1 MHIRYR
7 FTQPDGVERTFD
19 VTLAPDTLA
28 LIPRAD
34 AAEPPAWTALDN
46 HQCPNCPL
54 APAPGARC
62 PVAVNVDPVIQSFH
76 DAISYE
82 VAEIFVETDA
92 RTYTKRAPLQQGIS
106 GLIGLIMVTSGCP
119 VLDRLRPMVR
129 NHVPFATLEETTYR
143 AMAMYMLSQFF
154 VKRQGGEPD
163 WDMRGLT
170 AVYAEVRKVNKA
182 FVPRLRT
189 LQIEDASLNAV
200 VNLDVFASFTSMSI
214 ASDTLDEV
222 EALFSAYLG
231 ETSASGRTLS
241 PSPTPSPVPTPDV
254 AVDRRTPPPPPTR
267 SRSPIEALG
276 RHLIWEPERDDPTP
290 DDQPPT

>member
-7 FTQPDGVERTFD
+7 FTQSDGVERTFD
-19 VTLAPDTLA
+19 VTLDEVALTLR
-28 LIPRAD
+28 PRAE
-34 AAEPPAWTALDN
+34 AKEPPAWTALDN

-54 APAPGARC
+54 ASAPGARC

-76 DAISYE
+76 DAISHE
-82 VAEIFVETDA
+82 VAEIRVETEA

-154 VKRQGGEPD
+154 VKRHGGEPD

-170 AVYAEVRKVNKA
+170 SVYAEVR
-182 FVPRLRT
+182 
-189 LQIEDASLNAV
+189 
-200 VNLDVFASFTSMSI
+200 M
-214 ASDTLDEV
+214 
-222 EALFSAYLG
+222 
-231 ETSASGRTLS
+231 
-241 PSPTPSPVPTPDV
+241 
-254 AVDRRTPPPPPTR
+254 
-267 SRSPIEALG
+267 
-276 RHLIWEPERDDPTP
+276 
-290 DDQPPT
+290 